1 MIIYKV
7 VNGRYLE
14 KRVNIR
20 VEHIRHSKCRQEFL
34 DRVKSNAALKR
45 EAKEK
50 GEFVQLKRLPAQP
63 RVAHKIS
70 IHNNVPETLT
80 AKPCESSCTR
90 RIVVCDMIVIVT
102 CADWATRRDHH
113 LRRRIDLGLWGEGG
127 LVRWQM
133 DCIPLA
139 RKTRIGKQALA
150 LAHWHTGTLGAL
162 LRFLSLFRLRLVSG
176 SVSGIAHCLPAKND
190 HLLVAF
196 LHPSVLSPL
205 QMFREQVHNPP
216 ET

>member
-1 MIIYKV
+1 VIIYKV

-63 RVAHKIS
+63 RLAHKIS

-80 AKPCESSCTR
+80 AKPCESSRTSC
-90 RIVVCDMIVIVT
+90 IVVRYVIVT
-102 CADWATRRDHH
+102 YANSVTRRDHH
-113 LRRRIDLGLWGEGG
+113 LRRRIDLGLWGEDG

-139 RKTRIGKQALA
+139 RKTRFGKQSLA
-150 LAHWHTGTLGAL
+150 LAHWAHC
-162 LRFLSLFRLRLVSG
+162 FCFSFVLFRLRLCLS
-176 SVSGIAHCLPAKND
+176 IEHRTLPASRD
-190 HLLVAF
+190 
-196 LHPSVLSPL
+196 
-205 QMFREQVHNPP
+205 
-216 ET
+216 

>member
-1 MIIYKV
+1 VIIYKV

-63 RVAHKIS
+63 RLAHKIS

-80 AKPCESSCTR
+80 AKPCESESGCILVR
-90 RIVVCDMIVIVT
+90 CVT
-102 CADWATRRDHH
+102 CANAVSRRDHH
-113 LRRRIDLGLWGEGG
+113 LRRRIDLGLWGEEG

-150 LAHWHTGTLGAL
+150 PALALALAHWAHCFCLC
-162 LRFLSLFRLRLVSG
+162 FCFVSISV
-176 SVSGIAHCLPAKND
+176 SVSGIAHCLPAEID
-190 HLLVAF
+190 HFLVAF
-196 LHPSVLSPL
+196 QHPSVLSPP
-205 QMFREQVHNPP
+205 QMFREQVHNLL
-216 ET
+216 EA